1 MLALPDEFRLAV
13 YCADIE
19 ACRAERSPKSCR
31 PQVEPSA
38 RDYIADDAGCA
49 SCWPAPPTR
58 THETWPLAVCLRR
71 RAGGFSALRCCRPG
85 RDAVKER
92 VTSRKRVRTLCV
104 WRRLARVR
112 VVCDGGFEGGCR
124 AFESARGRYTDL
136 RLQHQ
141 PDGRFPARRGYR
153 ARPSPAETHR
163 PWNPLSDHRR
173 QESPV
178 GDKIV
183 RRGLLP
189 AACCI
194 MLGDSWR
201 IGCPLKEP

>member
-1 MLALPDEFRLAV
+1 MLALLDEFRLAV
-13 YCADIE
+13 YYADIE

-124 AFESARGRYTDL
+124 AFEVCARAIYRSPIATST
-136 RLQHQ
+136 
-141 PDGRFPARRGYR
+141 RRKVSGSTWKR
-153 ARPSPAETHR
+153 GAT
-163 PWNPLSDHRR
+163 LSGGNAPTV
-173 QESPV
+173 ESV
-178 GDKIV
+178 V
-183 RRGLLP
+183 
-189 AACCI
+189 
-194 MLGDSWR
+194 
-201 IGCPLKEP
+201 